1 MRLLAKGALLL
12 LAAVA
17 VGATTMSFAG
27 PDDADT
33 PDRPVSRVSGST
45 MARLSI
51 GDMAIRSAGI
61 EAQIKDD
68 YRHVLHQQSV
78 ARRAKDVIKLNCI
91 NDKLVQLKAQM
102 YIFDGIHSSLTG
114 ALAGNNDERF
124 ALYGEVTLAGE
135 NIKRLRQ
142 EADVCAGEPELYKQE
157 NRPEWRGPQIPDD
170 PTAGNPFNQ
179 GVEPPGYASPFR

>member
-1 MRLLAKGALLL
+1 MRLLAKSWTVV
-12 LAAVA
+12 LAAA
-17 VGATTMSFAG
+17 VGATMSYAG
-27 PDDADT
+27 PDDISP
-33 PDRPVSRVSGST
+33 PDKPTTKIMGST
-45 MARLSI
+45 TARLSV
-51 GDMAIRSAGI
+51 GDMSLRSATI

-102 YIFDGIHSSLTG
+102 NIFDGIKSTLIG
-114 ALAGNNDERF
+114 ALSSNNDERF
-124 ALYGEVTLAGE
+124 ALFGEVTLAGE

-157 NRPEWRGPQIPDD
+157 NRPSWTHPQVPDD
-170 PTAGNPFNQ
+170 PTSGDPFTQ
-179 GVEPPGYASPFR
+179 GIEPPGYASPFR

>member
-1 MRLLAKGALLL
+1 MTLLAKGALVL
-12 LAAVA
+12 LAAGIGV
-17 VGATTMSFAG
+17 TTISFAG

-33 PDRPVSRVSGST
+33 PDKPVSRVSGGT
-45 MARLSI
+45 TGRLSI
-51 GDMAIRSAGI
+51 GDMTIRAAGI
-61 EAQIKDD
+61 ESQIKDD

-102 YIFDGIHSSLTG
+102 NIFDGIHSSLTS
-114 ALAGNNDERF
+114 ALAGTNDERY
-124 ALYGEVTLAGE
+124 ALFGEVTLAGE

-170 PTAGNPFNQ
+170 PTSGDPFGQ
-179 GVEPPGYASPFR
+179 GVEPPAYASPFR